1 MHIPVFYI
9 KNKEVAKSVS
19 ITSENSTYVILIGD
33 DNTMT
38 ATQKKRLVQRSKLV
52 DDLVFLVKPEYNG
65 YNMAEFTVVLEYL
78 SPVSHTYRTEFLTKS
93 DDDYNG
99 YLKYMLPVDTCLT
112 AEAGNVE
119 LLLTFL
125 LADLDENG
133 KDIQRSRKITGTSVN
148 IVPISAWSDIIP
160 DCALSALDQR
170 IIKIDSQ
177 IKALNETSAVIS
189 DSKADNITY
198 DKDTNAIQLMSGD
211 KLIGDKVVI
220 GGSGATVGGDGVPV
234 VDLNKIRA
242 DSLSAVKLKIKN
254 YQDRLKV

>member
-1 MHIPVFYI
+1 M
-9 KNKEVAKSVS
+9 
-19 ITSENSTYVILIGD
+19 
-33 DNTMT
+33 
-38 ATQKKRLVQRSKLV
+38 
-52 DDLVFLVKPEYNG
+52 
-65 YNMAEFTVVLEYL
+65 
-78 SPVSHTYRTEFLTKS
+78 
-93 DDDYNG
+93 
-99 YLKYMLPVDTCLT
+99 
-112 AEAGNVE
+112 
-119 LLLTFL
+119 
-125 LADLDENG
+125 
-133 KDIQRSRKITGTSVN
+133 
-148 IVPISAWSDIIP
+148 
-160 DCALSALDQR
+160 SALDQR